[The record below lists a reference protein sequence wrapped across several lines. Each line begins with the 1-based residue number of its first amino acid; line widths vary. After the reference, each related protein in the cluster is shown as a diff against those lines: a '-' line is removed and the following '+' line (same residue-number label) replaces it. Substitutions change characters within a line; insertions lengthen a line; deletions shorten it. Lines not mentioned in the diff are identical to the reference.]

1 MLAEPTACS
10 DELFFNTTCYSR
22 ILIMYL
28 CGSLIQYCMG
38 SISAGVSAVVY
49 SVLYTTQ
56 HCRCVVVAARKEI
69 IRNKIRAI
77 GKIARVFQVLRSVSR
92 ELLSAVH
99 ATNLAFSYR
108 GCYGDVMLFCVQGG
122 E

>member
-1 MLAEPTACS
+1 
-10 DELFFNTTCYSR
+10 
-22 ILIMYL
+22 
-28 CGSLIQYCMG
+28 MG
-38 SISAGVSAVVY
+38 SISAGVPAVVH
-49 SVLYTTQ
+49 SVLHSTQ
-56 HCRCVVVAARKEI
+56 RCRCVVVAARKEI

-99 ATNLAFSYR
+99 ATNLTLSYR
-108 GCYGDVMLFCVQGG
+108 SCYGDVMLCCLQGG